1 YYIRLYYKSIP
12 RFIILVFH
20 DLFMSSSS
28 SSIDWSDV
36 IKKEARGSD
45 DEDLGEVQEVGQD
58 YVLVQRGMINKDK
71 FYIPKDM
78 VESYDGDVLRFSIS
92 EEDAKSRFLGD
103 SPPTS
108 SSSSSANEGLTAAI
122 KAEETTTVPITEE
135 RLDAS
140 KRESTR
146 EATITKE
153 PVTETKTVEVPV
165 THEEISVERRPASGS
180 TTTAAERPVQS
191 KTETKVPLKQEEVQV
206 TKQPYVKEEVSVK
219 KKPVT
224 EKRTVSEKVTSE
236 KVKVK
241 GKDVEEEEE
250 EET

>member
-1 YYIRLYYKSIP
+1 
-12 RFIILVFH
+12 
-20 DLFMSSSS
+20 MSSSS

-36 IKKEARGSD
+36 IKKEARGSN

-103 SPPTS
+103 YPPS
-108 SSSSSANEGLTAAI
+108 STTANEGLTAAR
-122 KAEETTTVPITEE
+122 KAEETTTTVPITEE
-135 RLDAS
+135 RLNAS

-180 TTTAAERPVQS
+180 TTAERPVQS

-224 EKRTVSEKVTSE
+224 ETRTVTDKVTSE

-241 GKDVEEEEE
+241 GKDIEE

>member
-1 YYIRLYYKSIP
+1 
-12 RFIILVFH
+12 
-20 DLFMSSSS
+20 MSSSS

-36 IKKEARGSD
+36 IKKEARGSN

-103 SPPTS
+103 YPPS
-108 SSSSSANEGLTAAI
+108 STTANEGLTAAR

-135 RLDAS
+135 RLNAS

-180 TTTAAERPVQS
+180 TTAERPVQS

-224 EKRTVSEKVTSE
+224 ETRTVTDKVTSE

-241 GKDVEEEEE
+241 GKDIEEE
-250 EET
+250 

>member
-1 YYIRLYYKSIP
+1 
-12 RFIILVFH
+12 
-20 DLFMSSSS
+20 MSSSS
-28 SSIDWSDV
+28 STIDWSDV
-36 IKKEARGSD
+36 IKKEARGRN
-45 DEDLGEVQEVGQD
+45 DEDLGEVQEVGEN

-71 FYIPKDM
+71 FYIPRDL

-103 SPPTS
+103 YPPS
-108 SSSSSANEGLTAAI
+108 STKAADEGLTAARR
-122 KAEETTTVPITEE
+122 AEETTVPITEE

-180 TTTAAERPVQS
+180 TTATKRPVQS

-206 TKQPYVKEEVSVK
+206 TKQPDVKENVSVK

-224 EKRTVSEKVTSE
+224 ETRTVTDKVTSE

-241 GKDVEEEEE
+241 DTSREEELE
-250 EET
+250 

>member
-1 YYIRLYYKSIP
+1 
-12 RFIILVFH
+12 
-20 DLFMSSSS
+20 MASSRTSN
-28 SSIDWSDV
+28 IDWNDV
-36 IKKEARGSD
+36 IKKEARGSG
-45 DEDLGEVQEVGQD
+45 DEDLGEVQKTGED
-58 YVLVQRGMINKDK
+58 YVLVQRGMINKEK

-92 EEDAKSRFLGD
+92 EDDAKSRFLRD
-103 SPPTS
+103 SPPPSPSSRTS
-108 SSSSSANEGLTAAI
+108 KETSIGKT
-122 KAEETTTVPITEE
+122 EETTVPLTEE

-165 THEEISVERRPASGS
+165 THEEISVERRPASGTT

-191 KTETKVPLKQEEVQV
+191 RTETKVPLKQEEVHI

-224 EKRTVSEKVTSE
+224 ETRTVSEQLTTE
-236 KVKVK
+236 KVNVE
-241 GKDVEEEEE
+241 GTDVEEE
-250 EET
+250 

>member
-1 YYIRLYYKSIP
+1 
-12 RFIILVFH
+12 
-20 DLFMSSSS
+20 MSSSS

-36 IKKEARGSD
+36 IKKEARGSN

-71 FYIPKDM
+71 FYIPKDV
-78 VESYDGDVLRFSIS
+78 VESYDGDVLRFNIS

-103 SPPTS
+103 SPPPT
-108 SSSSSANEGLTAAI
+108 AADEGLTAAR

-135 RLDAS
+135 RLNAS

-153 PVTETKTVEVPV
+153 PVTETKTLEVPV

-180 TTTAAERPVQS
+180 TTAERPVQS
-191 KTETKVPLKQEEVQV
+191 KTETKVPLKQEEVEV

-224 EKRTVSEKVTSE
+224 ETRRVTDKVTSE

-241 GKDVEEEEE
+241 GKDVGEAEEE
-250 EET
+250 

>member
-1 YYIRLYYKSIP
+1 
-12 RFIILVFH
+12 
-20 DLFMSSSS
+20 MSSSS

-36 IKKEARGSD
+36 IKKEARGSN

-71 FYIPKDM
+71 FYIPKDV
-78 VESYDGDVLRFSIS
+78 VESYDGNVLRFNIS

-103 SPPTS
+103 SPPS
-108 SSSSSANEGLTAAI
+108 STTANEGLTAARR
-122 KAEETTTVPITEE
+122 AEETTTVPITEE

-153 PVTETKTVEVPV
+153 PVTETKTLEVPV

-180 TTTAAERPVQS
+180 TTAERPVQS
-191 KTETKVPLKQEEVQV
+191 KTETKVPLKEEEVQV

-224 EKRTVSEKVTSE
+224 ETRTVTDKVTSE
-236 KVKVK
+236 RVKVK
-241 GKDVEEEEE
+241 GKDVEEVEEE
-250 EET
+250 

>member
-1 YYIRLYYKSIP
+1 
-12 RFIILVFH
+12 
-20 DLFMSSSS
+20 MASSTTSN
-28 SSIDWSDV
+28 IVWNDV
-36 IKKEARGSD
+36 IKKEARGSS

-58 YVLVQRGMINKDK
+58 YVLVKRGMINKDK
-71 FYIPKDM
+71 FYIPKDQ
-78 VESYDGDVLRFSIS
+78 VESYDGSVLRFRIS
-92 EEDAKSRFLGD
+92 EDDARNRFLRD
-103 SPPTS
+103 SPP
-108 SSSSSANEGLTAAI
+108 SSSSSADEGLSAAR
-122 KAEETTTVPITEE
+122 KAEETTVPITEE

-153 PVTETKTVEVPV
+153 PITETKTVEVPV

-180 TTTAAERPVQS
+180 STTAAERPPVQS
-191 KTETKVPLKQEEVQV
+191 KTETKVPLKEEEVQV

-224 EKRTVSEKVTSE
+224 KTRKVTDKVTSE

-241 GKDVEEEEE
+241 GAGREEQEIGE
-250 EET
+250 

>member
-1 YYIRLYYKSIP
+1 
-12 RFIILVFH
+12 
-20 DLFMSSSS
+20 MSSSS

-36 IKKEARGSD
+36 IKKEARGSN

-71 FYIPKDM
+71 FYIPKDV

-103 SPPTS
+103 SPPPTPE
-108 SSSSSANEGLTAAI
+108 NEGLSAAR

-135 RLDAS
+135 RLNVS
-140 KRESTR
+140 KSESTR

-165 THEEISVERRPASGS
+165 THEEISVEKRPASGS
-180 TTTAAERPVQS
+180 TTAERPVQS
-191 KTETKVPLKQEEVQV
+191 KTETKVPLKREEVQV

-224 EKRTVSEKVTSE
+224 ETRTVTDKVTSE

-241 GKDVEEEEE
+241 DKDVGE
-250 EET
+250 

>member
-1 YYIRLYYKSIP
+1 
-12 RFIILVFH
+12 
-20 DLFMSSSS
+20 MSSSS

-36 IKKEARGSD
+36 IKKEARGSN
-45 DEDLGEVQEVGQD
+45 DEDLGEVQEVGQN

-78 VESYDGDVLRFSIS
+78 VQSYDGDVLRFSIS
-92 EEDAKSRFLGD
+92 EEEAKSRYLGD
-103 SPPTS
+103 SPPAITPQ
-108 SSSSSANEGLTAAI
+108 NEGLSAAR

-180 TTTAAERPVQS
+180 TTAERPVQS

-224 EKRTVSEKVTSE
+224 ETRTVSEQVTSE

-241 GKDVEEEEE
+241 GQDVGEAE
-250 EET
+250 